1 MIKIENPTYMWTT
14 LLTQI
19 EIEFHLNNAAL
30 GVENPFAPLTFP
42 VPARPTSS
50 PGPLGLSSHPKRLQY
65 NSAWHCQALD
75 RSNRAIDQLASVSWR
90 PASRN
95 LPSDIQ
101 YLASYQD
108 SYWSLINY
116 FYLGR
121 HFIVMYVILVRSE
134 LYNRFLAYFISQS
147 YIQHTR
153 AWWCASKLRQ

>member
-75 RSNRAIDQLASVSWR
+75 RSNRAIDQLASVSC
-90 PASRN
+90 P
-95 LPSDIQ
+95 
-101 YLASYQD
+101 
-108 SYWSLINY
+108 WSA
-116 FYLGR
+116 GR
-121 HFIVMYVILVRSE
+121 EVGLKKSAIRYTVS
-134 LYNRFLAYFISQS
+134 S
-147 YIQHTR
+147 
-153 AWWCASKLRQ
+153 